1 MVKAIKIPDLGT
13 NTDEVKL
20 VEWLKQE
27 GDPVKRGD
35 MLCEVE
41 TDKAV
46 DELESVAEGT
56 LLRQVVPAGT
66 DIRSGTIIAYVGSPG
81 EAIPDPEAAAP
92 QQPDQAQ
99 TSQSPS
105 KGGGAKRVSPVV
117 RNLAKRHGVD
127 LESISGSGP
136 GGRITREDVISASQA
151 KGDDTGGSTPESG
164 EKETRLPKQ
173 QLSVAR
179 RVSRSNQEIPTI
191 HLTAT
196 VDVTRMMKLRQRLG
210 EETSRKPAYD
220 SIFLYAVSRIITDY
234 KNFRRHVSGDNVV
247 VHETVD
253 LCVAISRERE
263 LYTPVIREADK
274 LSLEEIDVEVR
285 GLAEKTRAGQLRPG
299 DMAGG
304 SLTVSNLGMFPVQS
318 FNVVIP
324 PEQSAALAVGAIEER
339 PVVREGKIV
348 PLPMATLVLSVDHR
362 SINGGE
368 AAEFIKQL
376 KDTLEAL

>member
-1 MVKAIKIPDLGT
+1 MVTAIKIPDLGT

-46 DELESVAEGT
+46 DELESVAEGV
-56 LLRQVVPAGT
+56 LLRQVVSAGS
-66 DIRSGTIIAYVGSPG
+66 DICSGTIIAYVGSPG
-81 EAIPDPEAAAP
+81 EAIPEPETATP
-92 QQPDQAQ
+92 VQSDQAQ
-99 TSQSPS
+99 ASQAPS
-105 KGGGAKRVSPVV
+105 KAGDTKRVSPVV
-117 RNLAKRHGVD
+117 RNLAKRHGLD

-136 GGRITREDVISASQA
+136 DGRITREDVIRASQGG
-151 KGDDTGGSTPESG
+151 GDAGNDKASC

-191 HLTAT
+191 NLTAT
-196 VDVTRMMKLRQRLG
+196 VDVTRMMQLRQRVG
-210 EETSRKPAYD
+210 EETSQKPAYD
-220 SIFLYAVSRIITDY
+220 SIFLYAVSRVITDFE
-234 KNFRRHVSGDNVV
+234 NFRRHVSGDNVV
-247 VHETVD
+247 AHETVD
-253 LCVAISRERE
+253 LCVAISRDRE
-263 LYTPVIREADK
+263 LYTPVIRSADK
-274 LSLEEIDVEVR
+274 LSLQEIDVEVR
-285 GLAEKTRAGQLRPG
+285 SLAEKTRAGQLRPQ

-362 SINGGE
+362 SINGSE